1 MENVDFVSMVM
12 DMRSG
17 KVAVECSE
25 KLNRL
30 IRAIM
35 ETGKPGTL
43 ALKLTV
49 TPKQIDMKR
58 GVSQVEIK
66 HECKINEPEKTL
78 GPSLFYT
85 TDEGGLSRLD
95 PDQMVM
101 EYEPTKERSNG

>member
-1 MENVDFVSMVM
+1 MESVDFISMVM

-17 KVAVECSE
+17 KVAAECSA

-35 ETGKPGTL
+35 ETGKPGSL
-43 ALKLTV
+43 SLKLTV
-49 TPKQIDMKR
+49 NPTVPDLKR

-78 GPSLFYT
+78 GPSLFFT
-85 TDEGGLSRLD
+85 TDQGGLSRLD
-95 PDQMVM
+95 PDQMEM
-101 EYEPTKERSNG
+101 DYEPTKEKTNG